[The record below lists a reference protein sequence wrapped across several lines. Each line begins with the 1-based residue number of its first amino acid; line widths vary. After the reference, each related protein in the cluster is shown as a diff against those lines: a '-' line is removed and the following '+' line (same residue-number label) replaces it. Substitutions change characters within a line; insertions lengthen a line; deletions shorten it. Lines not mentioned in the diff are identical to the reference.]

1 MARNINIL
9 ARKKQS
15 ALLVLVALGL
25 SAIGG
30 VAWYFGTPHRSAPA
44 AKSSKKP
51 VPNLAGTVNS
61 SSFDKKVSR
70 TAVADLQSTADETR
84 KKLARFERRLETAE
98 SQSKALREQV
108 AQLQDDNKLLQ
119 TELEA
124 AGNAPDTATGPA
136 PGGPLP
142 VGGAPAG
149 GSVPPPTT
157 FYPAGGTP
165 ANQMTINVNPQ
176 IRQGLSRMSVDYS
189 DVKKKSN
196 APALPY
202 IPSGSFAAATVIE
215 GADTNASV
223 TGEKSASPMQFRLT
237 GKVKMPNDKEYD
249 LTGCFVT
256 AAGYGD
262 ISSERALVRTTHL
275 SCTVNGH
282 VIDQTF
288 KGHVSFMGKN
298 GIHAE
303 PVIRNGKL
311 VGYAFLGG
319 AVDAMGSSISEV
331 GSTTVGIGAAS
342 TVSGADVA
350 RAGLGGG
357 TASAGKTMSDY
368 YIKRAEQFHAVIPV
382 GAGVKVTVV
391 FQEGF
396 QLEYADMEK
405 HKKTTGDVAKPASP
419 VDGITVPRETLQN
432 MNFSDALG
440 SVKGRIRASLQQDS
454 VSQEP

>member
-124 AGNAPDTATGPA
+124 AGNAPDIATGPV

-142 VGGAPAG
+142 VGGASAG
-149 GSVPPPTT
+149 GAVPPPTA
-157 FYPAGGTP
+157 FYPAAGIP
-165 ANQMTINVNPQ
+165 ANQTTINVNPQ
-176 IRQGLSRMSVDYS
+176 IHQGLSRMSVDYS
-189 DVKKKSN
+189 DEKKKN
-196 APALPY
+196 DAPALPY
-202 IPSGSFAAATVIE
+202 IPSGSFASAMVIE

-223 TGEKSASPMQFRLT
+223 SGEESSSPMQFRLT
-237 GKVKMPNDKEYD
+237 GKVMMPNDEVYD

-256 AAGYGD
+256 AAGFGD
-262 ISSERALVRTTHL
+262 ISSERALVRTTNL
-275 SCTVNGH
+275 SCKVNGH

-331 GSTTVGIGAAS
+331 GSTAVGIGAAN
-342 TVSGADVA
+342 TISGADVA

-368 YIKRAEQFHAVIPV
+368 YIKRAEQFHPVIPV

-396 QLEYADMEK
+396 QLEYADIPK
-405 HKKTTGDVAKPASP
+405 HKKTSGDVAKPASP

-432 MNFSDALG
+432 MNISDAIG
-440 SVKGRIRASLQQDS
+440 SVKGRIQSSLQQGMATH
-454 VSQEP
+454 